1 MMLTVSLLER
11 PCLSS
16 LHPTSQPPASSC
28 PPSPHRSRT
37 AGSEGRGTSCPPP
50 PRSWLFGRSQVAET
64 WAKIKVSASCPKN
77 ALSLQGPSPADF
89 RGIKPPGTQQGSRKE
104 LWSLCCGGHFL
115 LPEPSPSLLTRR
127 SWSMG
132 EAAYKLHLMVEELLA
147 SMPSK
152 QTGAPTRAPICLP
165 GPREGTCGLKLD
177 VWAGICPLPN
187 DKGSR
192 DHLRLGA
199 GAACSGNLYDQD

>member
-1 MMLTVSLLER
+1 MMVTVSLLDR

-77 ALSLQGPSPADF
+77 TLSLRGPSPADF
-89 RGIKPPGTQQGSRKE
+89 RGIKPPGTQQEAERSSGPCAVEATSY
-104 LWSLCCGGHFL
+104 SQ
-115 LPEPSPSLLTRR
+115 SPARPCSQE
-127 SWSMG
+127 G
-132 EAAYKLHLMVEELLA
+132 
-147 SMPSK
+147 
-152 QTGAPTRAPICLP
+152 P
-165 GPREGTCGLKLD
+165 GPWGRQPTSFTSWWKNCLHR
-177 VWAGICPLPN
+177 CPPN
-187 DKGSR
+187 
-192 DHLRLGA
+192 RLGHSR
-199 GAACSGNLYDQD
+199 GHLSACQGQGRAHVG